1 MIEYACKAQLNGG
14 MKANVTAAT
23 LLLCGG
29 TFTSPARTCLQHRS
43 LRSKQ
48 RQSSMAETKES
59 AMEDENNMN
68 SNITSDVDTDTEP
81 QKIWCRK
88 GRTGIPSFGF
98 GLRSQTPTRQR

>member
-1 MIEYACKAQLNGG
+1 
-14 MKANVTAAT
+14 
-23 LLLCGG
+23 
-29 TFTSPARTCLQHRS
+29 
-43 LRSKQ
+43 
-48 RQSSMAETKES
+48 MAETKES